1 MAYLAPSLARLRTEI
16 NATYPG
22 RDRTSDGWIGDAS
35 HQARPSDHNPDP
47 PVIGVV
53 RAIDVD
59 VDGVS
64 ELDIISAV
72 LRHPATNYVI
82 FNGRI
87 AQRVNGFAWR
97 TYTGTNP
104 HDKHFHVSI
113 RRGYEQDGTPWLN
126 GGGGGSTVS
135 NPGVGTGTV
144 PTSPTV
150 TKPKPISPL
159 EPEEEADMKPWIV
172 TYPGTKAMFVLSP
185 DLTQK
190 RHLHSLG
197 EVAALKAAGAVET
210 TAFGRDTIDQA
221 SWNRCHDAFAQ
232 V

>member
-1 MAYLAPSLARLRTEI
+1 MAYLAACLVNLRSEI
-16 NATYPG
+16 NAAYPG

-53 RAIDVD
+53 RALDVD

-64 ELDIISAV
+64 ELDIIAAV

-82 FNGRI
+82 FSGRI

-113 RRGYEQDGTPWLN
+113 RLGYEQDGTPWLTS
-126 GGGGGSTVS
+126 GGGGSTVS
-135 NPGVGTGTV
+135 NPGSGTGAA

-150 TKPKPISPL
+150 KPPKPLTPVQ
-159 EPEEEADMKPWIV
+159 EDDDMKPWIV
-172 TYPGTKAMFVLSP
+172 TYPGTKAMFVLSG

-210 TAFGRDTIDQA
+210 TAFGADTIDA
-221 SWNRCHDAFAQ
+221 ATWTRCHDAFAQ